1 MINDNILNLN
11 VFQQSCIFISP
22 IMFYILDIILYI
34 LLFLY
39 PQFIVD
45 MGNFILLYFNLVLAL
60 LVVDPPHLFVFAFT
74 SEIFSFKKF
83 YL

>member
-1 MINDNILNLN
+1 
-11 VFQQSCIFISP
+11 
-22 IMFYILDIILYI
+22 MFHILDIMFYI

-39 PQFIVD
+39 PQFIVGIGD
-45 MGNFILLYFNLVLAL
+45 FILLYFNLVLAL
-60 LVVDPPHLFVFAFT
+60 FVVDPPHLFVFAFI